1 MVRGKT
7 AAAAGSKNA
16 GRANPRDRS
25 RSSSTLA
32 EILRHA
38 LDAPADD
45 AGVEPGRAMTKREMV
60 VRGLVERATEGDL
73 AATRLLFDMLRK
85 ADPRA
90 VADSDESRPLGQDA
104 IAMLKDRLAR
114 LAAAQAA
121 ATPPAGDNSSPPTD
135 LPSGRST

>member
-1 MVRGKT
+1 MDRRKP
-7 AAAAGSKNA
+7 AAAARSRNA
-16 GRANPRDRS
+16 GRANQRDRT

-38 LDAPADD
+38 LDAAADD
-45 AGVEPGRAMTKREMV
+45 AGVEPGRPMTKREMV

-73 AATRLLFDMLRK
+73 AATRLLFDLLRK

-90 VADSDESRPLGQDA
+90 VATSDENRPLGQDA
-104 IAMLKDRLAR
+104 IALLKERLAR

-121 ATPPAGDNSSPPTD
+121 TTTPAGDNSSPQAD
-135 LPSGRST
+135 LPSGCST

>member
-1 MVRGKT
+1 MDRGKP
-7 AAAAGSKNA
+7 AAARSENA

-25 RSSSTLA
+25 HNSSTLA
-32 EILRHA
+32 EILRRA
-38 LDAPADD
+38 LDAPAGDP
-45 AGVEPGRAMTKREMV
+45 GVEPGRAMTKREMV

-73 AATRLLFDMLRK
+73 AAIRFLFDMLRK

-90 VADSDESRPLGQDA
+90 VAASDESGPLGQDA
-104 IAMLKDRLAR
+104 IALLKDRLAR

-121 ATPPAGDNSSPPTD
+121 TTPPAGDNSSPQTD

>member
-1 MVRGKT
+1 MDRGNP
-7 AAAAGSKNA
+7 APEAQGKNA
-16 GRANPRDRS
+16 GRANPRGRS
-25 RSSSTLA
+25 RSSPTLA
-32 EILRHA
+32 EMLRRA

-45 AGVEPGRAMTKREMV
+45 TGAEPRRPLTKREMV

-90 VADSDESRPLGQDA
+90 VAASDESRPLGQDA
-104 IAMLKDRLAR
+104 IAMLKERLAR

-121 ATPPAGDNSSPPTD
+121 ATPAGGNSSPQTD